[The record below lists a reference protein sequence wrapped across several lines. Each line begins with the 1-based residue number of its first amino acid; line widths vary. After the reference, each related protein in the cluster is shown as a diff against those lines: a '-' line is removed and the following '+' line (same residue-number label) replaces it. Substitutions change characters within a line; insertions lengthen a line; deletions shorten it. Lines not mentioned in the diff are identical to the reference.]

1 MEEAPRRTLSGQ
13 ACSHDRHGGQ
23 EWESQNGNGAW
34 RVQER
39 SSVFVLIDF
48 FFSGH
53 MNDRA
58 ETGVM
63 QERHKGVNEGLV
75 TAVTCQRHVRTAAS
89 ISDRFPE

>member
-1 MEEAPRRTLSGQ
+1 
-13 ACSHDRHGGQ
+13 
-23 EWESQNGNGAW
+23 
-34 RVQER
+34 
-39 SSVFVLIDF
+39 
-48 FFSGH
+48 

>member
-1 MEEAPRRTLSGQ
+1 MVRHVLMIGTGARNGRARMGTELGEFRRDQVYLSL
-13 ACSHDRHGGQ
+13 
-23 EWESQNGNGAW
+23 
-34 RVQER
+34 
-39 SSVFVLIDF
+39 LIF